1 MSRRTDA
8 VERGGDLGVAFV
20 VDAHEA
26 QLDQASAEGDL
37 GVDDL
42 TRVGE
47 FHGERL
53 LGEDRQAAF
62 EAGHHVAVMEAVRAG
77 DHQRVESSMRSM
89 PSATHSQPSSF
100 ASA

>member
-1 MSRRTDA
+1 M
-8 VERGGDLGVAFV
+8 AFV

-42 TRVGE
+42 TRAGE

-62 EAGHHVAVMEAVRAG
+62 EAGHHVAVMEAVRQAITRAS
-77 DHQRVESSMRSM
+77 QSSMRSM
-89 PSATHSQPSSF
+89 PSATHSQPSSA